1 MWVPR
6 SWPGSWCPHSDGS
19 AESSECGF
27 HDPGQDRG
35 ACVLMAGRVIR
46 MWVPRY
52 GQDWNHILMI
62 GRPSEHKHHDMA
74 RIGTHILMAGRVIRM
89 WVPRCWPGSWCLCS
103 DGRPSHQN
111 VAFHDPGQ
119 DRGAH
124 ILMARPVI
132 RMWVPRSWPGSW
144 CLCSDGSA
152 GHQNV
157 GTTILARIVVLVF

>member
-35 ACVLMAGRVIR
+35 A
-46 MWVPRY
+46 
-52 GQDWNHILMI
+52 
-62 GRPSEHKHHDMA
+62 
-74 RIGTHILMAGRVIRM
+74 HILMAGR
-89 WVPRCWPGSWCLCS
+89 
-103 DGRPSHQN
+103 
-111 VAFHDPGQ
+111 
-119 DRGAH
+119 
-124 ILMARPVI
+124 VI

-152 GHQNV
+152 ESSECGFHDPGQDRGAHILMARPSHQNV
-157 GTTILARIVVLVF
+157 GSTILARIVVPTF